1 MVDMVRTNEE
11 RVDGFPESSESG
23 HADDGAGHLGSQR
36 TFQSRSVAEL
46 DEVVQNQRPTESQ
59 HAPSLGNPTEGDGSE
74 PQ

>member
-1 MVDMVRTNEE
+1 MV
-11 RVDGFPESSESG
+11 
-23 HADDGAGHLGSQR
+23 SQR
-36 TFQSRSVAEL
+36 VPNRVTLMMELVIWGLRGLFQSRSVAEL